1 MWIITKDKF
10 YEGYT
15 EEEKKE
21 WEWAKS
27 AVGTRSRNYDGR
39 KLPYKF
45 RMKDDD
51 NEVLYH
57 GAADSNDD
65 EKAFAPLDDFGR
77 PNAGCTSIEYYNK
90 ETRKWE
96 VL

>member
-1 MWIITKDKF
+1 MWIITKDKL

-27 AVGTRSRNYDGR
+27 AVGTHSRNYDGR
-39 KLPYKF
+39 PLPHKF

-51 NEVLYH
+51 DEIYYY
-57 GAADSNDD
+57 GRSSSDSS
-65 EKAFAPLDDFGR
+65 FAPLDDFGM
-77 PNAGCTSIEYYNK
+77 PNAGCTSIEYYNAEHK
-90 ETRKWE
+90 KWE